1 MTRFNQIQEIKRRLF
16 AMRNGIVAD
25 TIRKGG
31 LEYKMVFGLNLPQ
44 IVEIASGIEP
54 SQALAEEFWADSRT
68 RESMLLAPM
77 IYPREAMTRERA
89 SEMLREAIT
98 TEVADI
104 LCHRLLRHLPFA
116 MDVAVDAVTSSDE
129 MERYGGFR
137 LMFNLLYSRPADIR
151 PFVEA
156 ELSADCALTRPVCQ
170 SMLDEIKFM
179 LDEED

>member
-1 MTRFNQIQEIKRRLF
+1 MTKFNQMQEIKRRLY

-31 LEYKMVFGLNLPQ
+31 LPYKMVFGLNLPQ
-44 IVEIASGIEP
+44 IAEIAADIEP
-54 SQALAEEFWADSRT
+54 SQALAEEFWADART

-89 SEMLREAIT
+89 LEMLHEALTI
-98 TEVADI
+98 EVADI

-116 MDVAVDAVTSSDE
+116 MDVAVEAVTSPDE
-129 MERYGGFR
+129 MVRYGGFR
-137 LMFNLLYSRPADIR
+137 LMYNLLYARPAEIR

-156 ELSADCALTRPVCQ
+156 ELAAGCALTRQMCG
-170 SMLDEIKFM
+170 SMLDEITYL
-179 LDEED
+179 LDGDK

>member
-89 SEMLREAIT
+89 SEMLRESIT
-98 TEVADI
+98 TEVTDI
-104 LCHRLLRHLPFA
+104 LCHRDRKGTRLN
-116 MDVAVDAVTSSDE
+116 SSH
-129 MERYGGFR
+129 
-137 LMFNLLYSRPADIR
+137 
-151 PFVEA
+151 
-156 ELSADCALTRPVCQ
+156 
-170 SMLDEIKFM
+170 
-179 LDEED
+179 